1 MSAKKIYRINIEVL
15 LKIISLLGFSSFFY
29 YVIRTNK
36 VQYYVHPRIIPYMKF
51 AIVSFII
58 ISLFFSKE
66 LFKVRSKNNKVVNYV
81 IFIVPLIISFVLPP
95 KTMIST
101 SVSTNNG
108 SKDNVSE
115 NNFIEDKVYLE
126 ESNIGS
132 LETEQNDIID
142 DETASDNVTEYES
155 VKEQEDSKL
164 TVRDNTIIINDDS
177 FMAWVDEL
185 FMNIGKY
192 EGHKVEIVGSI
203 LKDGTF
209 KQNEFIVARLLMV
222 CCAADM
228 QPVGFLCR
236 YDKAS
241 ELEVDSWAKIKGV
254 IKYEEVNGEEM
265 PIIELENIENVDKPE
280 NEFLYPY

>member
-1 MSAKKIYRINIEVL
+1 
-15 LKIISLLGFSSFFY
+15 
-29 YVIRTNK
+29 
-36 VQYYVHPRIIPYMKF
+36 MKF

-81 IFIVPLIISFVLPP
+81 IFIVPLIISLVLPP
-95 KTMIST
+95 KTMVST

-108 SKDNVSE
+108 SKDNV
-115 NNFIEDKVYLE
+115 YLE
-126 ESNIGS
+126 ESDIGS

-142 DETASDNVTEYES
+142 DETTIDNVTEYES

-209 KQNEFIVARLLMV
+209 KQNEFIVARLLMI